1 MKYINTF
8 LLLSHV
14 LISRNYAA
22 IGMTSIKLKFIL
34 SITKL
39 CDSVFKDDDEW
50 YFPPAQFT

>member
-8 LLLSHV
+8 LLLGHV
-14 LISRNYAA
+14 LISCNYAA
-22 IGMTSIKLKFIL
+22 IGMTGIKLKFIL

-39 CDSVFKDDDEW
+39 CDSVFKDDEW